1 MGRHVFRRP
10 HDYRTPRRRRAVC
23 DGYCW
28 LGIPEKVINQSSAI
42 YNFGDPLYPY
52 RCPVLAGDTFLIYW
66 ISIASPVVP
75 VYDAQPG
82 ADQSTSSPGVFLSLY
97 TASASG
103 AFGLTSE
110 PKTGLGSPLTTSWV
124 WGAMRVG
131 RNNRLDGPAVGHA
144 YWDYG
149 EPNIYTGRGGKV
161 DLQVG
166 NAFDC
171 CNSSDFVYP
180 ARSLLIAAGS
190 APGGNNLTFTG
201 SGDFPYGGWNRNV
214 FRFHVGFDDLGVG
227 NDAFLSWRWSEYG
240 QAYDN
245 SVYGTLG
252 NPQFLSDNTVEGAG
266 AFVSV
271 FEYIAAG
278 QMHIAATGG
287 NFSYNGGQPLP
298 SPTKIIAIGS

>member
-1 MGRHVFRRP
+1 MRRYVFRRP
-10 HDYRTPRRRRAVC
+10 HDYRTPRRRRTVC
-23 DGYCW
+23 SEFCW
-28 LGIPEKVINQSSAI
+28 LGRPEKVINQSSAT

-52 RCPVLAGDTFLIYW
+52 RCPVLAGDTFLVYW

-75 VYDAQPG
+75 VYDALPG
-82 ADQSTSSPGVFLSLY
+82 ADQSTSSPGVFLDIY
-97 TASASG
+97 TALTNG

-124 WGAMRVG
+124 WGAMRIG
-131 RNNRLDGPAVGHA
+131 RNNRLDGPAVGHR

-149 EPNIYTGRGGKV
+149 EPNIYKGHGGQV

-171 CNSSDFVYP
+171 CTNSDFSYP
-180 ARSLLIAAGS
+180 PLSFLVAAGS

-214 FRFHVGFDDLGVG
+214 FRFHSGFADLGVG
-227 NDAFLSWRWSEYG
+227 NDAFLSWRWSQDG

-245 SVYGTLG
+245 ATFGTLG
-252 NPQFLSDNTVEGAG
+252 NPQFLSDNMVEGAG

-278 QMHIAATGG
+278 QMQIAANSGT
-287 NFSYNGGQPLP
+287 FSYNDGHILNP
-298 SPTKIIAIGS
+298 PTKVVAIGS